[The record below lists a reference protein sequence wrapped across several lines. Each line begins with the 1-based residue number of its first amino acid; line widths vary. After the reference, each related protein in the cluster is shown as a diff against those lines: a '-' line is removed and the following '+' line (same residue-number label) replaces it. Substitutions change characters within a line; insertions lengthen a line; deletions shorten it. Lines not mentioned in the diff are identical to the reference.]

1 MSKAQKIQQNSNR
14 PAPTGVAR
22 WILPLAAV
30 LLVGVAG
37 VGYWWTQRPPAA
49 DSSAVAPVATVQAA
63 NQSAPAA
70 APGFAKL
77 KGRWLRPDG
86 GYILEIRSVAA
97 DGKMDATYNN
107 PNPIHVARAEAS
119 QAGATLK
126 VFVELRDVHYPGST
140 YNLTYAAES
149 DQLTGIYYQAALQ
162 QQFEVVFVRAP

>member
-1 MSKAQKIQQNSNR
+1 
-14 PAPTGVAR
+14 
-22 WILPLAAV
+22 LAAV
-30 LLVGVAG
+30 LLAGVAG
-37 VGYWWTQRPPAA
+37 VGYWRTQRPPAEVEP
-49 DSSAVAPVATVQAA
+49 AVAPANTVQVA

-86 GYILEIRSVAA
+86 GYILEIHNVEA

-107 PNPIHVARAEAS
+107 PKPIHVAKAEAS
-119 QAGATLK
+119 QAGATTK